1 MIASKANGANAKVI
15 EGVAEP
21 VPTAR
26 KARKQ
31 RAMTSGFRG
40 MARRLNAGTGQRL
53 SRSLLYLGYEMV
65 ALLESSPQRGLSA
78 IRKTGMAH
86 QKRFSHRWPP
96 QSQRP

>member
-31 RAMTSGFRG
+31 RKSDVNDVGESM
-40 MARRLNAGTGQRL
+40 GTDDN
-53 SRSLLYLGYEMV
+53 
-65 ALLESSPQRGLSA
+65 
-78 IRKTGMAH
+78 TTD
-86 QKRFSHRWPP
+86 
-96 QSQRP
+96 